1 MCLGDEG
8 AIERGATMEG
18 RTISAIVSSRDRSE
32 GTVDREEEAGK
43 GDLGNGLW
51 GVNRQGWGGGAV
63 CVGGGGTG

>member
-43 GDLGNGLW
+43 GDFGDGLQFHRLGEAG
-51 GVNRQGWGGGAV
+51 GRGGG
-63 CVGGGGTG
+63 